1 MLLFWLH
8 IDLQVMI
15 SFSYLMDKPRSVFN
29 YSRSKYIISM
39 FSKLKMAKMTIDNFK
54 KTQQMDIFLFKFA
67 FYIFCSISSFALL
80 EKTLF
85 LSLLDT
91 VQLQAEGRLDQ

>member
-39 FSKLKMAKMTIDNFK
+39 FSKLEMAKMTFDNFK
-54 KTQQMDIFLFKFA
+54 KA
-67 FYIFCSISSFALL
+67 
-80 EKTLF
+80 
-85 LSLLDT
+85 
-91 VQLQAEGRLDQ
+91 